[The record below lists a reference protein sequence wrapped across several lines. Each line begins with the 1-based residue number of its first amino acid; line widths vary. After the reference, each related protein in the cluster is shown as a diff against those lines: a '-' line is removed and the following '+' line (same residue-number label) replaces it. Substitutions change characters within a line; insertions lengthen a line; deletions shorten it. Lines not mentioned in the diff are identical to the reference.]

1 MARFNKTKTG
11 RDLGN
16 SKQFFELIRAIGEA
30 KSKQEEDKIINKEI
44 SVLKA
49 SMSAKDIDRR
59 QMKEYVVRLLYCEML
74 GHNAEFGYIHC
85 VKLIASPDLLQ
96 KRTGYLSVQ
105 LTIAPENELLY
116 LIVAAIQKDLKSS
129 NYLEVCAALTAATK
143 LINAE
148 LMQCVLQD
156 VQQCLKHISPL
167 VRKKAI
173 VCIHAF
179 WRRNDIGIG
188 DAKQYQ
194 QILCD
199 KDPSVM
205 AGALTFLHDLCCLA
219 PDEHKHLVPSF
230 VSILK
235 QVCEHRLTREYD
247 YHRIPAPW
255 IQIKLLKL
263 LSILCHQDVER
274 SIQTYE
280 VLGEVMKRADSG
292 MNIGHS
298 VIFECVKAITCLA
311 PNQEL
316 LEAAADSIAKFLTS
330 PNPNLKYLG
339 ITALSRIVLI
349 NPAYAVEHQHIVI
362 DCLEDHDETIRRK
375 TLDLL
380 YAMTNENN
388 VEVIVLRLIK
398 FLATAHDV
406 YLKADLVHNIC
417 DLAYRFYPTMEWYI
431 DTMNRVIKLGW
442 VHVDNQT
449 VQGMLK
455 MIAEGDDELEDDVNE
470 RFRLGTVQTYFQLL
484 QTDEKLPETLV
495 QIIAWVL
502 GEYGYMS
509 AENTRDDLIDK
520 LCDLLES
527 PHDQVE
533 TRGWIITALMKLCA
547 QSGSCVPGHVQELV
561 TGLRSSQCLT
571 LQQRCYEFLELGKHH
586 ALMASVLPLD
596 GCCEE
601 LEVNAKL
608 SFLDGVVQQAMA
620 SGAKAY
626 KKQSDDFAMPENIDT
641 GLRTEK
647 YADPTMQQVNLE
659 EDAPPEVTEDN
670 EPQLNIAPA
679 AKRWGKENLEPERPD
694 DAVIMPAAQP
704 EETVDDDEQ
713 PDPEMAAPAHEAD
726 LQDGPR
732 KLTEKEKFAMDLF
745 GGGAPRKKRTKAE
758 KEAAKAA
765 KEAKK
770 AAKEAKKGKGK
781 SVSSPLTNGSD
792 ISAGAAIAEPPA
804 PAYDHSDAH
813 DAHTPEAAPLAAPA
827 AFSAPAPAPA
837 PAPAAAPAPAPAPPP
852 APAAGGLDLDD
863 LFGGPPAQAKPA
875 ANPLLAQLT
884 PLNPQ
889 QLPTQQFGGQ
899 WMTLPNELS
908 ASISQFTQS
917 TPQTASAKLQAANI
931 GLVQIIGT
939 EFIAGATHP
948 TGLVLCHFRC
958 DPNAVTVKVRTSSQ
972 QLSQQVVQLLQSTL

>member
-1 MARFNKTKTG
+1 MAKFNKSKTG

-16 SKQFFELIRAIGEA
+16 TKQFFDLIRAIGEA

-49 SMSAKDIDRR
+49 SMGMKDIDRR

-74 GHNAEFGYIHC
+74 GHSAEFGYIHC
-85 VKLIASPDLLQ
+85 VNLIASTDLLQ
-96 KRTGYLSVQ
+96 KRTGYLAVQ
-105 LTIAPENELLY
+105 LTIAPESELLY

-129 NYLEVCAALTAATK
+129 NYLEICAALTAATK

-148 LMQCVLQD
+148 LMNCILQD
-156 VQQCLKHISPL
+156 VTECLKHASAL

-179 WRRNDIGIG
+179 WRRNEIGVG
-188 DAKQYQ
+188 DPKKYQ
-194 QILCD
+194 QVLCD

-219 PDEHKHLVPSF
+219 PEEHKHLVPSF

-263 LSILCHQDVER
+263 LSILCHQDIER
-274 SIQTYE
+274 SVQTYE
-280 VLGEVMKRADSG
+280 VLSEVMKRADSG
-292 MNIGHS
+292 LSIGHA

-316 LEAAADSIAKFLTS
+316 LEAAADSISKFLTS

-349 NPAYAVEHQHIVI
+349 NPAYAAEHQHIVI

-398 FLATAHDV
+398 YLASAHDV

-417 DLAYRFYPTMEWYI
+417 DLAYRFYPDMVWYI
-431 DTMNRVIKLGW
+431 DTMNRVLKLGAS
-442 VHVDNQT
+442 HVDNQT

-455 MIAEGDDELEDDVNE
+455 MIAEGDEDEDDATNE
-470 RFRLGTVQTYFQLL
+470 NFRLGCVTTYFELL
-484 QTDEKLPETLV
+484 NATDDKGLPETLI
-495 QIIAWVL
+495 QIISWVL

-509 AENTRDDLIDK
+509 EGSTREELIDK
-520 LCDLLES
+520 LCDLLER
-527 PHDQVE
+527 PHDEVE

-547 QSGSCVPGHVQELV
+547 QSGVSMPDHVGELV
-561 TGLRSSQCLT
+561 HGLRSAQNLT
-571 LQQRCYEFLELGKHH
+571 LQQRCYEFLELGKHPV
-586 ALMASVLPLD
+586 LMSAVLPLD

-601 LEVNAKL
+601 LEVDGKL

-626 KKQSDDFAMPENIDT
+626 KKQSDDFAMPDIIDT

-647 YADPTMQQVNLE
+647 YADPTTQQVNL
-659 EDAPPEVTEDN
+659 DAILPGDGGQAAPVEDN
-670 EPQLNIAPA
+670 EPQLHVAPA
-679 AKRWGKENLEPERPD
+679 AKRWGAANLEPERPD
-694 DAVIMPAAQP
+694 DAVVQATMEKIQP
-704 EETVDDDEQ
+704 EEEEDEEPAEEQ
-713 PDPEMAAPAHEAD
+713 LVGQSYSDPAPA
-726 LQDGPR
+726 GPR
-732 KLTEKEKFAMDLF
+732 KLTDKEKFAMDLF
-745 GGGAPRKKRTKAE
+745 SGGAPKKKKTKAE

-765 KEAKK
+765 KEAKR
-770 AAKEAKKGKGK
+770 AAKEAKRGGK
-781 SVSSPLTNGSD
+781 VASPLSD
-792 ISAGAAIAEPPA
+792 DSPVEPPA
-804 PAYDHSDAH
+804 PAYTQQHVGSL
-813 DAHTPEAAPLAAPA
+813 TPEDSPIA
-827 AFSAPAPAPA
+827 
-837 PAPAAAPAPAPAPPP
+837 PP
-852 APAAGGLDLDD
+852 APAV
-863 LFGGPPAQAKPA
+863 P
-875 ANPLLAQLT
+875 
-884 PLNPQ
+884 
-889 QLPTQQFGGQ
+889 
-899 WMTLPNELS
+899 
-908 ASISQFTQS
+908 
-917 TPQTASAKLQAANI
+917 
-931 GLVQIIGT
+931 
-939 EFIAGATHP
+939 
-948 TGLVLCHFRC
+948 
-958 DPNAVTVKVRTSSQ
+958 
-972 QLSQQVVQLLQSTL
+972 

>member
-1 MARFNKTKTG
+1 MSKFNKSKTG

-16 SKQFFELIRAIGEA
+16 TKQFFELIRAIGEA

-49 SMSAKDIDRR
+49 SMGQKDIDRK
-59 QMKEYVVRLLYCEML
+59 QMKEFVVRLLYCEML
-74 GHNAEFGYIHC
+74 GHSAEFGYIHC
-85 VKLIASPDLLQ
+85 VNLIASQDLLQ
-96 KRTGYLSVQ
+96 KRTGYLAVQ
-105 LTIAPENELLY
+105 LTIAPESELLY

-143 LINAE
+143 LINTE
-148 LMQCVLQD
+148 LMQCILQD
-156 VQQCLKHISPL
+156 VQACLKHSSAL

-179 WRRNDIGIG
+179 WRRNEMGVG
-188 DAKQYQ
+188 HTQQYQ
-194 QILCD
+194 QVLCD

-219 PDEHKHLVPSF
+219 PEDHKHLVPSF

-280 VLGEVMKRADSG
+280 VLSEVMKRADSG
-292 MNIGHS
+292 LNIGHA

-316 LEAAADSIAKFLTS
+316 LEAAADSISKFLTS

-349 NPAYAVEHQHIVI
+349 NPAYAGEHQHIVI

-398 FLATAHDV
+398 FLASAHDV

-431 DTMNRVIKLGW
+431 DTMNKVLKLGAA
-442 VHVDNQT
+442 HVDNQT

-455 MIAEGDDELEDDVNE
+455 MIAEGDEEEEDEVNE
-470 RFRLGTVQTYFQLL
+470 RFRLGAVQTYFELL
-484 QTDEKLPETLV
+484 SADDNLPETLV
-495 QIIAWVL
+495 QIISWVL

-509 AENTRDDLIDK
+509 EENTRDDLVDK
-520 LCDLLES
+520 LCDLLEK

-547 QSGSCVPGHVQELV
+547 QSGAAMPEHVRELV
-561 TGLRSSQCLT
+561 TSFKSSQCLT
-571 LQQRCYEFLELGKHH
+571 LQQRCYEFLELGRHP
-586 ALMASVLPLD
+586 ALMAAVLPLD

-601 LEVNAKL
+601 LEVNARL
-608 SFLDGVVQQAMA
+608 SFLDGVVQQAIA
-620 SGAKAY
+620 SGAKPY
-626 KKQSDDFAMPENIDT
+626 KKQADDFAMPDHVDA
-641 GLRTEK
+641 GLKTAQ
-647 YADPTMQQVNLE
+647 YADPTTQQVNLE
-659 EDAPPEVTEDN
+659 EEAPAVEEDR
-670 EPQLNIAPA
+670 EPQLLVPTAGV
-679 AKRWGKENLEPERPD
+679 KRVWDKKCLEPERPD
-694 DAVIMPAAQP
+694 DAIVAPQP
-704 EETVDDDEQ
+704 EAE
-713 PDPEMAAPAHEAD
+713 PEEEDSPGELPQEAAAPAAPPERE
-726 LQDGPR
+726 GPR
-732 KLTEKEKFAMDLF
+732 KLTDKEKFAMDLF
-745 GGGAPRKKRTKAE
+745 GGGAPKKKKTKAE

-765 KEAKK
+765 KEAKR
-770 AAKEAKKGKGK
+770 AAKGKKTGKVGD
-781 SVSSPLTNGSD
+781 VGSPLTNGSELSGGGLEPLAPE
-792 ISAGAAIAEPPA
+792 SAHA
-804 PAYDHSDAH
+804 
-813 DAHTPEAAPLAAPA
+813 DAHTPEAPSL
-827 AFSAPAPAPA
+827 
-837 PAPAAAPAPAPAPPP
+837 PAPAAAPAPPAAMPPP
-852 APAAGGLDLDD
+852 AAAPRPPAAGGGGGLDLDD
-863 LFGGPPAQAKPA
+863 LFGGPPAGA
-875 ANPLLAQLT
+875 APTGNPLLSQLT
-884 PLNPQ
+884 PLSAA
-889 QLPTQQFGGQ
+889 QLPTAQFGAQ
-899 WMTLPNELS
+899 WGTLASEGSGS
-908 ASISQFTQS
+908 APQFTPT
-917 TPQTASAKLQAANI
+917 TPEAASAKLQQGARI
-931 GLVQIIGT
+931 GLVQIIGS
-939 EFIAGATHP
+939 EFIAGATHT
-948 TGLVLCHFRC
+948 TGLVLCHFRVE
-958 DPNAVTVKVRTSSQ
+958 PAAVGVKVRTANA
-972 QLSQQVVQLLQSTL
+972 QLTQQVLQLVQSVL